1 MPFLLPLTSVSIPRG
16 LPSIP
21 SLKFIFRS
29 YVGYTT
35 RSVSVYY
42 FGDITVIF
50 TQQDIHGRGRETR
63 LLNAWFSGVARLI
76 HTKSLRPCSAESAAF
91 LIYGPCVSVSDYVV
105 LTGRRC
111 SPLRTPRRLIGKI
124 AVLSPLFDYPM
135 QKLVLA
141 GSLAR
146 SLRRSPAFVGF

>member
-35 RSVSVYY
+35 RSVSVY
-42 FGDITVIF
+42 FIAILRVIF

-76 HTKSLRPCSAESAAF
+76 HPESLRPCLAELAAF
-91 LIYGPCVSVSDYVV
+91 LIYGPCV
-105 LTGRRC
+105 C
-111 SPLRTPRRLIGKI
+111 KCLRLCR
-124 AVLSPLFDYPM
+124 FD
-135 QKLVLA
+135 
-141 GSLAR
+141 R
-146 SLRRSPAFVGF
+146 